1 MLIRRWADKDES
13 GAPRVRAVTVG
24 TGEVNYRAHPRNVMT
39 SRGYVP
45 PQYVSGLEHGWRSAE
60 SDAGNLIKAGD
71 PQAMLDDD
79 HQAVAAGGA
88 VRRLM
93 IVHIVRGYEATLS
106 ARHLAQ
112 QQGDAAAD
120 DNELVLGWQEIESV
134 QSGLLLPSWLAE
146 ERARESVRGDF
157 EQHAR
162 HTHAE
167 ALPGLY
173 GKALAACSDHSLR
186 VAAAPP
192 GSEFVLGDSP
202 ACTARCRADGEV
214 VKGLGTHRAPLGP
227 GTEVWMPLGP
237 RLCAVLSDCHY
248 PLPAGDTIDE
258 QAVTAFNNVQCDRAI
273 QQVVCTRTAPDA
285 LMDRLVT
292 RVTGRWG
299 HDVKTGTRCRRRSA
313 TTECRSLNGPAAT
326 SDIVGSTVNGHPYAS
341 RISQPA

>member
-1 MLIRRWADKDES
+1 M
-13 GAPRVRAVTVG
+13 
-24 TGEVNYRAHPRNVMT
+24 
-39 SRGYVP
+39 
-45 PQYVSGLEHGWRSAE
+45 
-60 SDAGNLIKAGD
+60 
-71 PQAMLDDD
+71 
-79 HQAVAAGGA
+79 
-88 VRRLM
+88 
-93 IVHIVRGYEATLS
+93 
-106 ARHLAQ
+106 
-112 QQGDAAAD
+112 
-120 DNELVLGWQEIESV
+120 
-134 QSGLLLPSWLAE
+134 
-146 ERARESVRGDF
+146 RGDF

-202 ACTARCRADGEV
+202 AYTARCRADGEV

-299 HDVKTGTRCRRRSA
+299 HDEDGNPLPPQIGDDGMPLAEWTG
-313 TTECRSLNGPAAT
+313 G
-326 SDIVGSTVNGHPYAS
+326 D
-341 RISQPA
+341 Q